1 MIVNNPSTILK
12 ILNDSRFIAPDYM
25 QPGMKNLEVL
35 NSVIQSTPLPLEG
48 EQLKTIRR
56 EYIKIISK
64 RYEHIVLS
72 LEKSN
77 IHNFFDQNS
86 LNTKK
91 QYDLVE
97 NWLKPVVESVMSLMV
112 DDKSLDSIFDELWD
126 LPTLLDVSTSPG
138 VRIKHAEIISSFLQK
153 KGHKDSSTMYQKIG
167 LFLTGSNSI
176 LSTLAHS
183 TIAAIESSGSVG
195 ENERILDTGLK
206 NLHRIATSE
215 VLIDG
220 ELIKPMRQIK
230 LRMSSLKNSPLYEEL
245 GDSVFFAPGRHI
257 CPGMRISRKL
267 WKMCLPSINQLKSK
281 GVKISHIKYR
291 KYDKIFNLPVSIG
304 VTFDDRY

>member
-138 VRIKHAEIISSFLQK
+138 VRIKHAEIISSFLIGK
-153 KGHKDSSTMYQKIG
+153 PNSFNIRHK
-167 LFLTGSNSI
+167 
-176 LSTLAHS
+176 LS
-183 TIAAIESSGSVG
+183 
-195 ENERILDTGLK
+195 LDFVVVFVTKRYG
-206 NLHRIATSE
+206 IF
-215 VLIDG
+215 
-220 ELIKPMRQIK
+220 IKF
-230 LRMSSLKNSPLYEEL
+230 KNSNV
-245 GDSVFFAPGRHI
+245 SIAPG
-257 CPGMRISRKL
+257 
-267 WKMCLPSINQLKSK
+267 INL
-281 GVKISHIKYR
+281 
-291 KYDKIFNLPVSIG
+291 FE
-304 VTFDDRY
+304 T